1 MEDKKRIRSMWWS
14 RWSNRRSWRETQVV
28 LEKLEK
34 EQLKQGES
42 RKRKKNI
49 LMDKCKIKPDNI
61 RI

>member
-1 MEDKKRIRSMWWS
+1 MRSMWWS
-14 RWSNRRSWRETQVV
+14 RWSNRRSWREMQVV

-34 EQLKQGES
+34 EQLKQGEI
-42 RKRKKNI
+42 RKRKKNM